1 MTDFCST
8 TTTRIGVGLP
18 MLDYIVFI
26 YACNSGEEAHDV
38 AHGVRPPKLSHMAV
52 ESNESTTNT
61 GPTVGTIL
69 ESRSSNAAVGMLTL
83 SDKLSLFTQEKVRR
97 RL

>member
-1 MTDFCST
+1 
-8 TTTRIGVGLP
+8 

-26 YACNSGEEAHDV
+26 YTCNSGEEAHDV